1 MKEYPIPNP
10 EEDSAAGP
18 GYPDMPEENAQEEIP
33 VEGMEAFS
41 EEDGQNI
48 PGSLDHEKLVSPQ
61 LHDHISRDEDAYG
74 FHGMP
79 DPGEVN
85 QPFDLSILDDPE
97 LDDPEENE
105 PVRSASSLYDQAE
118 DLPGDFLAEAEADI
132 QPDRSEFD
140 PEDDYREIDDEEFQ
154 ALLESQPEQEPI
166 PSHDRPARKG
176 RPRRKKGEGFFGIPN
191 ILVTLVWAAIV
202 LAIGVTLGRMLWV
215 CATDVLAF
223 GREDKVV
230 TITVYESDTIDKIT
244 QKLYDGGLI
253 RYPELFKLYAS
264 FAVDEGEIHPGIWD
278 LNTRYDYH
286 ALVKMMSPSSTRSVV
301 KLTIPE
307 GYTCRQIFQLMEEN
321 KVCTFVDIGSYAASG
336 ELKDYWFLDGVSRGD
351 FYSLEGYLFPD
362 TYEFY
367 KNDSPRNILEKMLDN
382 FETRFTQEM
391 RDQLPALNEH
401 VSELMRRDGRSEEY
415 IAAHQLSMNDLV
427 IVASM
432 IEKET
437 SGNKE
442 SPTIASVIYNRLF
455 NWGDTPAY
463 LNIDASIVYALD
475 GKTDLTAEDLK
486 VDSPYNTYYRT
497 GLTPTPI
504 SNPGLASLQAALNPA
519 STKYYYYVLDPMAGS
534 HIFSTTLEEH
544 EANRAALA
552 KANAAG

>member
-1 MKEYPIPNP
+1 
-10 EEDSAAGP
+10 
-18 GYPDMPEENAQEEIP
+18 
-33 VEGMEAFS
+33 MEAFS
-41 EEDGQNI
+41 EEDGHNT

-140 PEDDYREIDDEEFQ
+140 PEDEYREIDDEEFQ
-154 ALLESQPEQEPI
+154 ALLESKPEQEPI

-230 TITVYESDTIDKIT
+230 TITVYESDTIDEIT

-278 LNTRYDYH
+278 LNTLYDYH
-286 ALVKMMSPSSTRSVV
+286 ALVNMMSPSSNREVV
-301 KLTIPE
+301 ENVLIPE
-307 GYTCRQIFQLMEEN
+307 GFTCRQIFALLEE
-321 KVCTFVDIGSYAASG
+321 KRVCTAKDLAEYAASG
-336 ELKDYWFLDGVSRGD
+336 ELDDYWFLEGVERGD
-351 FYSLEGYLFPD
+351 KYCLEGFLFPD
-362 TYEFY
+362 TYDFY
-367 KNDSPRNILEKMLDN
+367 KNSDPRDVLEKMLDN
-382 FETRFTQEM
+382 FSNRFNDDLRSQIDSLNYRIGEAM
-391 RDQLPALNEH
+391 RAEGKSEDQIARSLFT
-401 VSELMRRDGRSEEY
+401 VRDV
-415 IAAHQLSMNDLV
+415 V
-427 IVASM
+427 ITASL

-437 SGNKE
+437 SGDDE
-442 SPTIASVIYNRLF
+442 SPMISSVIFNRLF
-455 NWGDTPAY
+455 RWGGNPAY
-463 LNIDASIVYALD
+463 LNIDAAIVYALE
-475 GKTDLTAEDLK
+475 GKTDLTAEDLR
-486 VDSPYNTYYRT
+486 VDSPYNTYLHT
-497 GLTPTPI
+497 GLTPGAI
-504 SNPGLASLQAALNPA
+504 SNPGLASLKAALNPA
-519 STKYYYYVLDPMAGS
+519 DTNYFYYVLDPSTGS
-534 HIFSTTLEEH
+534 HKFSVTLDEH
-544 EANRAALA
+544 NAFIAALR
-552 KANAAG
+552 